1 MNIGITSPNQS
12 NGKLSLFD
20 ISGRKITEQ
29 NIKLNKG
36 YNTLELNET
45 LTPGVHFVTL
55 ENEGKLHRLKF
66 IK

>member
-1 MNIGITSPNQS
+1 MHIGITSPNETP
-12 NGKLSLFD
+12 GKISLFD

-36 YNTLELNET
+36 YNSIELNEN
-45 LTPGVHFVTL
+45 LNPGVHFVTL
-55 ENEGKLHRLKF
+55 ENEGKLFHKKF